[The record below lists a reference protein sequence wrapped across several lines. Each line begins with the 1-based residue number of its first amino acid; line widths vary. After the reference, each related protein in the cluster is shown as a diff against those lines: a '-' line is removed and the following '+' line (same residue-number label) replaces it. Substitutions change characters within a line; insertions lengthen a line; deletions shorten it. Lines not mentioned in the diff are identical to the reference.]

1 MSNCK
6 LIDVLSKLRK
16 SSKESIDNTE
26 VFDDFKNYMHVER
39 KAETDL
45 INLIK
50 NVNASGRKTLILLC
64 GSAGDGKSHLLA
76 YLKNKTDLL
85 NNYIVINDA
94 TESDSPTQTAIE
106 TLNNR
111 LKDFSDEN
119 IDKPGSNLVLAI
131 NLGVLNNFID
141 TNHYGLHYDLLKSFV
156 ERNKILTN
164 HISDKQYTE
173 SDYFQS
179 ISFSDYHMYSLTENG
194 IKTDYISSILSKIFD
209 DNLDNVFS
217 SVASSKTCHGCG
229 LNSKCPVMDNFYF
242 LKNKQVRN
250 YISQLLVKTII
261 ADKTILTT
269 RELLNFIHDILIP
282 ADFSYEK
289 FIKALDDKNTY
300 FKLYLLATTPVLL
313 FESNDVSTLLN
324 NLQKYDPLLIRT
336 DETDKN
342 AVDYYVTE
350 DVSTFIKSKLEG
362 YSYFNLINNNEN
374 YASTKSDSD
383 IKKIIFN
390 ICTRIMNIEEPA
402 PDLFYNN
409 YLKYLFYCNIGAK
422 KQLKGLYDEVT
433 KAVLNWCGS
442 KKQAICLKRFKNGF
456 SLYEWLDFTP
466 YLDDLPQFKN
476 LQQTERFY
484 QDLHV
489 CYIFYISKGNLIV
502 PINIDFN
509 LYQLIRKLEYGYVP
523 TAEDKNHYADFIAF
537 TKKLLLMGSYSE
549 NLIIVDD
556 NGQETCLI
564 KDQFGYK
571 FEVK

>member
-50 NVNASGRKTLILLC
+50 NVNASGKKTLILLC

-94 TESDSPTQTAIE
+94 TESGSPTQTAIE
-106 TLNNR
+106 TLNYR

-119 IDKPGSNLVLAI
+119 IEIPGLNIILAI

-141 TNHYGLHYDLLKSFV
+141 ADHNGLHFDLFKSFV
-156 ERNKILTN
+156 EKNKILTN
-164 HISDKQYTE
+164 HISDKQYAGP
-173 SDYFQS
+173 DYFQS

-194 IKTDYISSILSKIFD
+194 IKTDYISAILSKIFD
-209 DNLDNVFS
+209 DNPDNIFS
-217 SVASSKTCHGCG
+217 LAANPKNCQGCG

-242 LKNKQVRN
+242 LKNKQVKY
-250 YISQLLVKTII
+250 YISHLLIKTII

-269 RELLNFIHDILIP
+269 RELLNFVHDILIP
-282 ADFSYEK
+282 ADFSYEN

-300 FKLYLLATTPVLL
+300 LRLYLLATTPVLL
-313 FESNDVSTLLN
+313 FESKDVSILLN

-350 DVSTFIKSKLEG
+350 DVCAFIKLKLEG
-362 YSYFNLINNNEN
+362 FAYVSLITSNEN
-374 YASTKSDSD
+374 YSLIKSDID

-390 ICTRIMNIEEPA
+390 ICTRIMNIQEPF

-409 YLKYLFYCNIGAK
+409 YLKYLFFCNIGAK
-422 KQLKGLYDEVT
+422 KQLKGLYDEVSS
-433 KAVLNWCGS
+433 AVLNWCGS
-442 KKQAICLKRFKNGF
+442 KNQAICLKRLKNGF
-456 SLYEWLDFTP
+456 SLYERLDFTP
-466 YLDDLPQFKN
+466 YLDDLPHFKN
-476 LQQTERFY
+476 LQETERFY
-484 QDLHV
+484 QELHV
-489 CYIFYISKGNLIV
+489 CYIFYNSKENLKV

-537 TKKLLLMGSYSE
+537 TNKLLSMGSYSK

-556 NGQETCLI
+556 HGQESCLI